1 MKHFTELT
9 SSAERIVDVAEA
21 LIRERGFNGFSYED
35 IAREVGIR
43 KPSIHHHFAAKA
55 DLGAVVAQR
64 YTHRFHERLVQIE
77 QAHADPAERLH
88 AYAGLFQ
95 QTYGEDRNLCV
106 CGILGAESGALP
118 EPVNREVR
126 QFFRI
131 NQDWLARI
139 FTDIVASTPALRGR
153 SPGNLATL
161 YLSALEGAMLVGRAS
176 QASGNPLQAAEDFI
190 HLLRH

>member
-95 QTYGEDRNLCV
+95 QNYENAVRQLPGAGDIPV
-106 CGILGAESGALP
+106 LGAL
-118 EPVNREVR
+118 
-126 QFFRI
+126 FRSSRWRKQETELVI
-131 NQDWLARI
+131 IVTPRLA
-139 FTDIVASTPALRGR
+139 VANDFR
-153 SPGNLATL
+153 SAPI
-161 YLSALEGAMLVGRAS
+161 SALAGREPS
-176 QASGNPLQAAEDFI
+176 T
-190 HLLRH
+190 